1 MNTSLRILVVLPLY
15 GGSLPIGRYCAQTL
29 RAMGHLVEEFDA
41 PAFHQAHVALRGL
54 RVTGE
59 RLSQLETAFLNMIS
73 QAVYA
78 KAESFAPDLVL
89 ALAQAPLGRQ
99 TLRRLRADGVP
110 TAMWFVEDYAL
121 FTYWRAFAPLYDFF
135 FVIQKHPFL
144 DLLREAGVDNA
155 CYLPLAAL
163 PSFHRPLDL
172 TAAER
177 SRYGAELAFL
187 GAGYPN
193 RRAAFRTL
201 AGRDF
206 KIWGSDWDG
215 DALLAP
221 LVQRGGARVSP
232 EDSVRIYNATRVN
245 LNLHSSVRADKAVSG
260 GDFVNPRT
268 FEIAAMGAFQLVD
281 RRSLLGD
288 LFRVDEGVCAGTGA
302 PDPDAELAVFSDWE
316 GLERGL
322 GHYLAHPEE
331 RDSLARRARARVLA
345 EHTYEHRMAA
355 MFGFIRSRRPDWP
368 APRAAAYWPEDIP
381 DALRADLAVLL
392 HRLDLPPRAAFADV
406 VTRLRQESGVLGS
419 LETSLLFLDEWRK
432 QYGPSGS

>member
-1 MNTSLRILVVLPLY
+1 MNTPLRILVVLPLY
-15 GGSLPIGRYCAQTL
+15 GGSLPIGRYCAQAL
-29 RAMGHLVEEFDA
+29 RDLGHLVEEFDA

-54 RVTGE
+54 RISGE
-59 RLSQLETAFLNMIS
+59 RLAQLETAFLNTLS

-121 FTYWRAFAPLYDFF
+121 FTYWRSFAPLYDFF
-135 FVIQKHPFL
+135 FVIQKEPFL
-144 DLLREAGVDNA
+144 SLLRETGVENA

-163 PSFHRPLDL
+163 PSFHRPLEL

-177 SRYGAELAFL
+177 ARYGADLAFL

-193 RRAAFRTL
+193 RRAAFRAL
-201 AGRDF
+201 AGRNF

-215 DALLAP
+215 DAVLAP

-232 EDSVRIYNATRVN
+232 EDSVRVYNATRVN
-245 LNLHSSVRADKAVSG
+245 LNLHSSVRANKAVSG

-281 RRSLLGD
+281 RRSLLGE
-288 LFRVDEGVCAGTGA
+288 LFRVDESVCAGAGA
-302 PDPDAELAVFSDWE
+302 PDPAAELAVFSDWE

-322 GHYLAHPEE
+322 THYLVHPEE
-331 RDSLARRARARVLA
+331 REAMARRARARVLA
-345 EHTYEHRMAA
+345 DHTYIRRMTA
-355 MFGFIRSRRPDWP
+355 MLDFIRARRSGWP
-368 APRAAAYWPEDIP
+368 APRPTADWPPDIP
-381 DALRADLAVLL
+381 EALRTELAALL
-392 HRLDLPPRAAFADV
+392 RRLDLPPQAAFSDV

-432 QYGPSGS
+432 QYGSSGS

>member
-1 MNTSLRILVVLPLY
+1 MNTTLRILVVLPLY
-15 GGSLPIGRYCAQTL
+15 GGSLPIGRYCARAL
-29 RAMGHLVEEFDA
+29 RDMGHLVEVFDA
-41 PAFHQAHVALRGL
+41 PSFHEAHVALRGL

-59 RLSQLETAFLNMIS
+59 RLSQLETTFLNVLS

-110 TAMWFVEDYAL
+110 TAMWFVEDYTL
-121 FTYWRAFAPLYDFF
+121 FTYWRSFAPLYDFF
-135 FVIQKHPFL
+135 FVIQRDPFL

-163 PSFHRPLDL
+163 PSFHRSLDL

-177 SRYGAELAFL
+177 ARYGADMGFL

-193 RRAAFRTL
+193 RRVAFRSLT
-201 AGRDF
+201 GRDF

-215 DALLAP
+215 DAVLAP

-232 EDSVRIYNATRVN
+232 EDSVLVYNATRVN
-245 LNLHSSVRADKAVSG
+245 LNLHSSVRADKAVSD

-281 RRSLLGD
+281 RRNLMPE
-288 LFRVDEGVCAGTGA
+288 LFRVDESVCAGADA
-302 PDPDAELAVFSDWE
+302 PAPDAELAVFSDWA

-322 GHYLAHPEE
+322 AYYLAHPEE
-331 RDSLARRARARVLA
+331 RENMARRARARVLA
-345 EHTYEHRMAA
+345 EHTYEHRMAS
-355 MFGFIRSRRPDWP
+355 MLDFIRSRRPGWP
-368 APRAAAYWPEDIP
+368 AARRAADWPEDIP
-381 DALRADLAVLL
+381 DALRNDLAALL
-392 HRLDLPPRAAFADV
+392 QRLELPSHAAFADV
-406 VTRLRQESGVLGS
+406 VARLRQESGVLGG